1 MIKTYI
7 IGTGYLSNE
16 LLKELPNSKILAAK
30 TFIEKIKIINKSRK
44 KFNLII
50 NSFYSSRKLKNLYS
64 YKVFIDK
71 SLSEIADIF
80 DKINP
85 QKINKILYS
94 SSSSVY
100 GSINDKIKISDQ
112 NNRYIYSSLK
122 LSGEMLVKSFSN
134 KSKIDLNICRIF
146 NLYGQNDNFSI
157 IFKLKFILKKN
168 KNKIIIHNSGRSI
181 RDFIH
186 VNDVAIIYKKLL
198 QKKGSDIID
207 IGTGKGIRLIDLI
220 DSLKIPKAKLLFK
233 KNFTNEISESIANKK
248 NLLKKIKFFKF
259 KKIENFLNIKK
270 KLNYDYRVKKNLI
283 ENNLQGSI
291 IYGAGYSGEI
301 LSKQLI
307 DFKVENISYFVDD
320 DPKKIG
326 KVINNI
332 EVISFEGLKK
342 LSKKTNI
349 KNIIIAIPSLSVEDK
364 NKLLKKLLPISS
376 LISSLPEKSFYKL
389 NKINFSDLSEI
400 SLDELFNKKKVD
412 HIIPNLKNF
421 KNKNILVT
429 GGAGSIGSE
438 ISRQLINYN
447 PRRIIV
453 VDHSEL
459 NIYRFTKKID
469 EKKIKL
475 ILGDIKDKD
484 LIDDIITKNKI
495 DYIFH
500 AAAYKHVKFLEDN
513 IFSAVKNNILGTQ
526 ILLRAIKG
534 KKIKLVFISTDKAV
548 KPKNILGI
556 TKRIGELLIHFTFL
570 EAGYEKSKYFIVRF
584 GNVIGSDGSALPYFL
599 NQIKKDLPIELTDK
613 KMKRYF
619 MSIKEA
625 CNLVLQCSSLKN
637 KNNIFFL
644 DMGKPIKI
652 FDIIKKMYN
661 SHKRLNQK
669 LKVIISGNKFNE
681 KISEKLTLD
690 SKIQK
695 TKIKKIFYVKD
706 KLPKK
711 TLFYDYYKKIVS
723 SKNQNNLN
731 KLLKKIVAIK

>member
-30 TFIEKIKIINKSRK
+30 TFIEQIKIINKSRK

-168 KNKIIIHNSGRSI
+168 KNKITIHNSGRSI

-248 NLLKKIKFFKF
+248 KLLKKIKFFKF

-453 VDHSEL
+453 IDHSEL